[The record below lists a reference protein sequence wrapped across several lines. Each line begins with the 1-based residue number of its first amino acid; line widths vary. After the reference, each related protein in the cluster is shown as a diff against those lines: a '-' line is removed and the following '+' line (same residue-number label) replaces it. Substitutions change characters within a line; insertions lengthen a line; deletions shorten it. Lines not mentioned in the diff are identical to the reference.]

1 MNIEDIKNKKKV
13 FIDFYADWCGPCQKM
28 LPIVNDLKAELQGDI
43 EILKINIDDEIDII
57 THFEIMSVPT
67 FLYLE
72 DGIEKFRTSG
82 LKTKKELLNIIN

>member
-1 MNIEDIKNKKKV
+1 MNLEEIKSKKRV

-28 LPIVNDLKAELQGDI
+28 LPIVNDLKIELNENI
-43 EILKINIDDEIDII
+43 EVLKINIDNHDDIV

-67 FLYLE
+67 FVYLE
-72 DGIEKFRTSG
+72 EGVEKSRVSG